1 VIAFDKAALT
11 ATIRQEAAGLGFF
24 RTGVARAGPLPD
36 AARLDRW
43 LQEGMHGEMEYLA
56 RQAARRKDPT
66 LVLSEVR
73 SIVTAAAGYY
83 AEGAPEADPTAARIS
98 RYAWGKDYHRT
109 IDKRVRVLAALVTRL
124 VPGAK
129 ALTYVDTGPVM
140 EKLWGAEGGLGWIGK
155 HSNLITRQQ
164 GSWFFLGTILLNV
177 ELDYGKR
184 EADRCGT
191 CRRCILVCPTG
202 AIVRPYVVDARRCIS
217 YLTIELR
224 GTVPRLLRPLIG
236 NRVFGCDDCQD
247 VCPWNR
253 FAVRTPFEEF
263 IPREGNDPGS
273 LLSLARLTREQFRHE
288 FSGTAVLRA
297 GRDGFVRNVVIALGN
312 SGSPGAVDALAGCLE
327 DESPIVRAHGAWAL
341 GRIGGDAARRVLRDA
356 STGEQ
361 WPEVR
366 EEIALALADAGND
379 KSRLS

>member
-1 VIAFDKAALT
+1 VTALDKAALT
-11 ATIRQEAAGLGFF
+11 TTIREEAARMGFF
-24 RTGVARAGPLPD
+24 RTGVARAGPLSD

-43 LQEGMHGEMEYLA
+43 LQQGMHGEMHYMA
-56 RQAARRKDPT
+56 RQAARRKDPA
-66 LVLSEVR
+66 LVLSEVK
-73 SIVTAAAGYY
+73 SIVTTAAGYY
-83 AEGAPEADPTAARIS
+83 AEGEPEADPTAAIIS

-109 IDKRVRVLAALVTRL
+109 IDKRVRVLAGLVTRL

-140 EKLWGAEGGLGWIGK
+140 EKFWGAEGGLGWIGK

-184 EADRCGT
+184 EPDRCGT
-191 CRRCILVCPTG
+191 CERCILACPTG
-202 AIVRPYVVDARRCIS
+202 AIVRPYVVDARSCIS

-224 GTVPRLLRPLIG
+224 GTIPRPLRPLIG
-236 NRVFGCDDCQD
+236 NRIFGCDDCQD

-253 FAVRTPFEEF
+253 FAVPTPFEEF
-263 IPREGNDPGS
+263 LPLEGNAPATLVS
-273 LLSLARLTREQFRHE
+273 LTRLTEEQFRQR
-288 FSGTAVLRA
+288 FVGTAILRA
-297 GRDGFVRNVVIALGN
+297 GRDGFVRNVAVALGN
-312 SGSPGAVDALAGCLE
+312 CRSPEAVDALSRCLD
-327 DESPIVRAHGAWAL
+327 DESPVVRAHAAWAL
-341 GRIGGDAARRVLRDA
+341 GRIGGDAARQVLRDA

-366 EEIALALADAGND
+366 EEITLALAGYDQ
-379 KSRLS
+379 SRRS